1 MSVHRL
7 FDTVSAASRAS
18 NCAVTI
24 RRPDDWHIHL
34 RDGET
39 LKAVLPFTTAQF
51 ARGIIMPN
59 LVPPV
64 TTTQAAAAYRDRI
77 LAARPE
83 GSDFTPFMT
92 CYLTD
97 ETSSDDI
104 ERGFQERIWIAAKL
118 YPAGATTNSS
128 HGVTSLKRIS
138 SVLERMERIGMPVL
152 IHGETIDPQVDIFD
166 REAIFIERDLL
177 PLMARHQGL
186 RIVLEH
192 ATTTESV
199 DVVRANAARMA
210 ATITPHH
217 LIINR
222 TSLFQGGLRPH
233 LYCLPVAKHERH
245 RLALRRAA
253 TSGDRCFFIGTDTAP
268 HIRSRKE
275 ATCCAAGIFS
285 GATALQTYVQVFDEE
300 EALDRFEAFA
310 SLNGARFHGIPPN
323 TGTITLER
331 KPSRVIAE
339 VGVEDEEIIV
349 FRGGESL
356 PWSISGVSP

>member
-1 MSVHRL
+1 MSLDHL
-7 FDTVSAASRAS
+7 FDTASAASRAGDRS
-18 NCAVTI
+18 ITI

-34 RDGET
+34 RDDEI
-39 LKAVLPFTTAQF
+39 LRAVLPYTTAQF

-64 TTTQAAAAYRDRI
+64 TTAKAASAYRDRI
-77 LAARPE
+77 FAARPD
-83 GSDFTPFMT
+83 GSDFTPLMT

-97 ETSSDDI
+97 ETSPDDI
-104 ERGFQERIWIAAKL
+104 EAGFRDRVWIAAKL
-118 YPAGATTNSS
+118 YPAGATTNS
-128 HGVTSLKRIS
+128 HQGVTDFKHIHA
-138 SVLERMERIGMPVL
+138 VLNRMEQIGMPLLV
-152 IHGETIDPQVDIFD
+152 HGETVDPQVDIFD
-166 REAIFIERDLL
+166 REAVFIERELSVLL
-177 PLMARHQGL
+177 RSHEGL

-192 ATTTESV
+192 ATTAEAI
-199 DVVRANAARMA
+199 DAVRANSARMA

-233 LYCLPVAKHERH
+233 LYCLPVAKRERH

-253 TSGDRCFFIGTDTAP
+253 TSGESCFFLGTDSAP
-268 HIRSRKE
+268 HPRTRKE
-275 ATCCAAGIFS
+275 ASCCAAGIFC

-310 SLNGARFHGIPPN
+310 SLNGARFHGLPPN
-323 TGTITLER
+323 DGTITLER
-331 KPSRVIAE
+331 RPSRAIAE
-339 VGVEDEEIIV
+339 VGIDADEISV

-356 PWSISGVSP
+356 PWSIVGADS

>member
-1 MSVHRL
+1 MSLDQL
-7 FDTVSAASRAS
+7 FDTASAASRAEDYS
-18 NCAVTI
+18 ITI

-34 RDGET
+34 RDDEI
-39 LKAVLPFTTAQF
+39 LKAVLPHTTAQF

-64 TTTQAAAAYRDRI
+64 TTVAAATAYRDRI
-77 LAARPE
+77 LAARPDN
-83 GSDFTPFMT
+83 SDFIPLMT

-97 ETSSDDI
+97 ATSADEIET
-104 ERGFQERIWIAAKL
+104 GFKDRIWIAAKL
-118 YPAGATTNSS
+118 YPAGATTNS
-128 HGVTSLKRIS
+128 HQGVTDFNRIHA
-138 SVLERMERIGMPVL
+138 VLSRMEQIGMPLLV
-152 IHGETIDPQVDIFD
+152 HGETVDPQVDIFD
-166 REAIFIERDLL
+166 REAVFIDRELPVLL
-177 PLMARHQGL
+177 HAHPGL

-192 ATTTESV
+192 ATTAEAI
-199 DVVRANAARMA
+199 DVVRANRSRMA

-217 LIINR
+217 LVINR

-233 LYCLPVAKHERH
+233 LYCLPIAKRERH

-253 TSGDRCFFIGTDTAP
+253 TSGESCFFIGTDSAP
-268 HIRSRKE
+268 HPRSRKE
-275 ATCCAAGIFS
+275 ASCCSAGVFC

-310 SLNGARFHGIPPN
+310 SLNGARFHGLEPN
-323 TGTITLER
+323 TGSITLDR

-339 VGVEDEEIIV
+339 VGLETDEIMV

-356 PWSISGVSP
+356 PWSIGGTKS